1 MDVLVNNSAE
11 AIEFISDFGLELS
24 NLIQLG
30 GHQAKRHAPHPYPHP
45 FLFWV
50 SSVISATNKERDRAP
65 SFAQE
70 SQWRR

>member
-30 GHQAKRHAPHPYPHP
+30 GHQAKRHAPHPDPPP
-45 FLFWV
+45 FGFWGAAG
-50 SSVISATNKERDRAP
+50 ICATNKERDRAP